1 MDNKL
6 LMHPFFWDQIN
17 RFSACGLFWG
27 IQLLI
32 LMVNLIWSGMEE
44 ARLSN
49 SRYQIKFYQI
59 FDFRS
64 NVFLLN
70 SDQNQM
76 NIKTKTG
83 NPKKLDTQRFIKTT
97 NMKEQLA
104 RSKSEKFPIYLFI
117 QSQTNNWLS
126 NITALLSKQIEKRF
140 PSNNI

>member
-1 MDNKL
+1 
-6 LMHPFFWDQIN
+6 
-17 RFSACGLFWG
+17 
-27 IQLLI
+27 
-32 LMVNLIWSGMEE
+32 MEE

-117 QSQTNNWLS
+117 QSQTNN
-126 NITALLSKQIEKRF
+126 
-140 PSNNI
+140 